1 MKRIGAFV
9 GKFLPPH
16 IGHVAQ
22 MEKCAEMV
30 DELHIVVSE
39 NPEKTAKLCESSGLD
54 PIPGRLRVEWLEKH
68 FENNPKVKVFYFDE
82 TGLKAFPEGLK
93 EWSEKFKSQFK
104 GINVKFAD
112 ETYRELNEKW
122 FPECEFVVF
131 DRTVI
136 PVSST
141 MIRNDIKKNIKY
153 VIEEA
158 REYFEKYL

>member
-54 PIPGRLRVEWLEKH
+54 PIPGKLRVEWLAKH
-68 FENNPKVKVFYFDE
+68 FENNPKVKVFYVNNCRKCVDKVVKNPITF
-82 TGLKAFPEGLK
+82 FHNFFC
-93 EWSEKFKSQFK
+93 EKHPK
-104 GINVKFAD
+104 NV
-112 ETYRELNEKW
+112 TL
-122 FPECEFVVF
+122 
-131 DRTVI
+131 
-136 PVSST
+136 
-141 MIRNDIKKNIKY
+141 
-153 VIEEA
+153 
-158 REYFEKYL
+158 